1 MKKCAIACVFFFL
14 SFHASAQTYLKC
26 DFNNGI
32 PADFTLID
40 NDGLTPSKDS
50 ESYGFEVGK
59 PWIPLIPKGG
69 TDYAACST
77 SYYSPSGQS
86 DDWLITPVLSIDEAD
101 VTLSWR
107 AMASDKKYRDGY
119 AVYVSTTAGKTIA
132 DFDTANPLFTVGEEE
147 SNWTGH
153 QVDLSAYKGK
163 TITLAF
169 VNNSNNKSRLFVD
182 DIIVAKKANLFLKT
196 DIPQATNL
204 GGEYPISGTVYT
216 YGSETI
222 NGFTVTLTC
231 NGETYTE
238 SFADAV
244 VPGKETSFTLQN
256 KIKLEKMTAIP
267 YIIAVSDGTYSYS
280 HSDEITSYQR
290 KIVSEEVTGT
300 WCAWCVRGIVAL
312 ANLKKTASDYFI
324 GIAVHSGDIMAND
337 YVSKLGGIKGWSGL
351 PTAVLGRTITCDPS
365 EMGSKAKDMLNEDEI
380 CSVISLEASVDEEQ
394 KNVTVKVN
402 TIFAEYIENA
412 NYKLAFSVIEN
423 NVHHPENSKYSQNNA
438 AYSGGGSGVMGGYEN
453 LPTTISAE
461 DMYFQEVARGFLGE
475 FTGIDG
481 SIPTTIQAMQE
492 NVYENTFALP
502 EGIDNINECE
512 LVVMLVDGADKHQ
525 VNAEVVK
532 LSSTS
537 GIRLTDSNASQ
548 IQRCYSADGHLLS
561 QPQKGINIVKMA
573 DGTTKKVVLK

>member
-1 MKKCAIACVFFFL
+1 
-14 SFHASAQTYLKC
+14 
-26 DFNNGI
+26 
-32 PADFTLID
+32 
-40 NDGLTPSKDS
+40 
-50 ESYGFEVGK
+50 
-59 PWIPLIPKGG
+59 
-69 TDYAACST
+69 
-77 SYYSPSGQS
+77 
-86 DDWLITPVLSIDEAD
+86 
-101 VTLSWR
+101 
-107 AMASDKKYRDGY
+107 
-119 AVYVSTTAGKTIA
+119 
-132 DFDTANPLFTVGEEE
+132 
-147 SNWTGH
+147 
-153 QVDLSAYKGK
+153 
-163 TITLAF
+163 
-169 VNNSNNKSRLFVD
+169 
-182 DIIVAKKANLFLKT
+182 
-196 DIPQATNL
+196 
-204 GGEYPISGTVYT
+204 
-216 YGSETI
+216 
-222 NGFTVTLTC
+222 
-231 NGETYTE
+231 
-238 SFADAV
+238 
-244 VPGKETSFTLQN
+244 
-256 KIKLEKMTAIP
+256 
-267 YIIAVSDGTYSYS
+267 
-280 HSDEITSYQR
+280 
-290 KIVSEEVTGT
+290 
-300 WCAWCVRGIVAL
+300 
-312 ANLKKTASDYFI
+312 
-324 GIAVHSGDIMAND
+324 
-337 YVSKLGGIKGWSGL
+337 VSKLGGIKGWSGL